1 MRLRSLISDTVIII
15 EKLKQKLYTAQKEKD
30 AFMLSVLRYLLAGV
44 KNREIEIR
52 VLHREMNDSDVMGV
66 INSQILQRK
75 DSIENYKMAKRQDLV
90 DKESAELKI
99 LEDLLLEFGK

>member
-1 MRLRSLISDTVIII
+1 MIL
-15 EKLKQKLYTAQKEKD
+15 EQLKQKLYTAQKEKD

-52 VLHREMNDSDVMGV
+52 VSHRDMNDSDVLGV
-66 INSQILQRK
+66 VEAQILQRK

-90 DKESAELKI
+90 AKESAELKV
-99 LEDLLLEFGK
+99 LEDLLSEFRT

>member
-1 MRLRSLISDTVIII
+1 VIL

-30 AFMLSVLRYLLAGV
+30 AFMLSILRYLLSGI

-52 VLHREMNDSDVMGV
+52 VEHREMNDSDVQGV
-66 INSQILQRK
+66 IESQIFQRK

-90 DKESAELKI
+90 DKESSELKI
-99 LEDLLLEFGK
+99 LEDLISEFKK

>member
-1 MRLRSLISDTVIII
+1 LRLRSLISDTVIII

>member
-1 MRLRSLISDTVIII
+1 MIL

-30 AFMLSVLRYLLAGV
+30 AFMLSVLRYLLSGI

-52 VLHREMNDSDVMGV
+52 VEHREMNDSDVQGV
-66 INSQILQRK
+66 IESQIFQRK

-90 DKESAELKI
+90 DKESSELKI
-99 LEDLLLEFGK
+99 LEDLISEFKK

>member
-1 MRLRSLISDTVIII
+1 MIL

-30 AFMLSVLRYLLAGV
+30 AFMLSVLRYLLSGI

-52 VLHREMNDSDVMGV
+52 VEHREMNDSDVLGV
-66 INSQILQRK
+66 VEAQILQRK

-90 DKESAELKI
+90 DKESSELKI
-99 LEDLLLEFGK
+99 LEDLISEFKK

>member
-1 MRLRSLISDTVIII
+1 MIL

-30 AFMLSVLRYLLAGV
+30 AFMLSVLRYLLSGI

-52 VLHREMNDSDVMGV
+52 VEHREMNDSDVLGV
-66 INSQILQRK
+66 VEAQILQRK

-90 DKESAELKI
+90 DKETAELRV
-99 LEDLLLEFGK
+99 LEDLLSEFKK